1 LLAFVARRVMP
12 TSESSRQSDRITV
25 AIKRLEISDT

>member
-25 AIKRLEISDT
+25 GAEAPRKF